1 MRGPFSKFHKH
12 IEINCS
18 LQRCLHEQHYK
29 GIDVSSPGIMQ
40 QIVTD
45 CNLTV
50 ASKVTAFATARLEV
64 FASWAQVIAE
74 QADNHFMLVDAT
86 EGPLFPFDGGKTKT
100 MISFLTLLCPWFL
113 VICPH
118 GEAKMSKLVWSECLP
133 RHNLL
138 LTPHL
143 EHIQK

>member
-1 MRGPFSKFHKH
+1 MDHPANFINTLK
-12 IEINCS
+12 INCS
-18 LQRCLHEQHYK
+18 LQRFLHEQHYK
-29 GIDVSSPGIMQ
+29 GLDVSSPGTIQ
-40 QIVTD
+40 QIVTG

-86 EGPLFPFDGGKTKT
+86 EGPLFSFDGGKTKT

-118 GEAKMSKLVWSECLP
+118 GEAKKSKLVWSECLP

>member
-1 MRGPFSKFHKH
+1 MDHSANFINTLK
-12 IEINCS
+12 INCS

-29 GIDVSSPGIMQ
+29 ALHVSSPVIIQ

-86 EGPLFPFDGGKTKT
+86 EGPLFHFDGGKTKT
-100 MISFLTLLCPWFL
+100 MISFLRLLCPWFR

-118 GEAKMSKLVWSECLP
+118 GEAKKSKLVWSECLP
-133 RHNLL
+133 CHNLL